1 MSPALARLDGGL
13 RVRLDE
19 SGWAACAT
27 GLDVPGPLRPAQPPA
42 DLAIEP
48 ALRQAVTVALTGPAL
63 VQLTT
68 AVRGRGLVASIGC
81 NGQSAAGAAR
91 VVLPAGVAGDEPM
104 AVPGVE
110 VSAFPPDR
118 IVAELLR
125 LIPPD
130 RADSMPQPVNTD
142 PVVLPHTAAL
152 MLSRALRD
160 DDQPLVRELVA
171 ASGWADVPEVIA
183 RLADGVTAN
192 ATAVFRGQGRVSL
205 SSAVASGVPGV
216 RWQGGGERRGGA
228 TSIDDNAASVR
239 AGRRA
244 AGRGIGRHAPASTPR
259 TRQWLQC
266 ALGWV
271 ELAVAGGEV
280 THRVVDRAGIA
291 ATLVEELTIALERSL
306 AVTSR

>member
-1 MSPALARLDGGL
+1 VSLALAPLDGAL

-19 SGWAACAT
+19 DGWAACAT
-27 GLDVPGPLRPAQPPA
+27 GFDVPGPLRPAQPPA
-42 DLAIEP
+42 DRAIEP

-63 VQLTT
+63 VQLKT
-68 AVRGRGLVASIGC
+68 AARGRGLVASIGC

-91 VVLPAGVAGDEPM
+91 VVLPAGVAGDDPT

-125 LIPPD
+125 LVPPD
-130 RADSMPQPVNTD
+130 RAGSKPQPVRTE
-142 PVVLPHTAAL
+142 PVVLPHTVAL

-171 ASGWADVPEVIA
+171 ASGWVDVPEVIA

-192 ATAVFRGQGRVSL
+192 ATAVFRGH
-205 SSAVASGVPGV
+205 
-216 RWQGGGERRGGA
+216 
-228 TSIDDNAASVR
+228 
-239 AGRRA
+239 A
-244 AGRGIGRHAPASTPR
+244 AGPPR

-271 ELAVAGGEV
+271 ELTVAGGEV
-280 THRVVDRAGIA
+280 THRLVDRAGVA